1 LHRRERN
8 ISFAELIRAAFGRA
22 PGDIRMTTPYIG
34 EIQIFGFN
42 FAPYQWAIC
51 SGQLLPIQQ
60 NAALFSLLGT
70 YFGGN
75 GTTNFGLPNYNGYA
89 ACGQGQ
95 GPGLTQRTVGES
107 FGTENVTLLQTE
119 MPAHN
124 HNMNLHGQQDPAL
137 RHGIPLAGDAVLLPA
152 QATPFIPQTAPNT
165 SFAPNMIGVTGQGLP
180 HENRQPLLALNFC
193 IALAGQFPTRP

>member
-1 LHRRERN
+1 
-8 ISFAELIRAAFGRA
+8 
-22 PGDIRMTTPYIG
+22 MTTPYIG

-51 SGQLLPIQQ
+51 SGQIMPITQ

-75 GTTNFGLPNYNGYA
+75 GTTTFSLPNYVGNA
-89 ACGQGQ
+89 ACSQGQ
-95 GPGLTQRTVGES
+95 GAGLTQRIVGES
-107 FGTENVTLLQTE
+107 FGTQSVTLLQTE

-124 HNMNLHGQQDPAL
+124 HVMHVHSQADVSL
-137 RHGIPLAGDAVLLPA
+137 RHAVPLAGDAVLPPT
-152 QATPFIPQTAPNT
+152 QATPFVPQTAPNT
-165 SFAPNMIGVTGQGLP
+165 SFAPNMIGFTGQGLP

-193 IALAGQFPTRP
+193 IALAGQFPQRP